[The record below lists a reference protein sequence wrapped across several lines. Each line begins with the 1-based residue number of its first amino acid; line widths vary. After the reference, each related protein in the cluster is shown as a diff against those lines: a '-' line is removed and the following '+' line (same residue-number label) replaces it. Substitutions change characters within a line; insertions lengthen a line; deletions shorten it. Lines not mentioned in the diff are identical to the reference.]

1 MRGLQERW
9 AVETLTDARDA
20 VTGDAGP
27 TPSTSS
33 GPARLAVAA
42 GVVVLVVLVDQ
53 LTKWW
58 AVDRLASGPVH
69 VVWRLDLALSINTG
83 SAFSQFRGATPLL
96 VAIALALVAVL
107 CALVW
112 RAPTAGRAAVL
123 GLILGGALGNLADRF
138 FRDTHGGVIDFV
150 EFHFWPTFNVA
161 DACITVGCILL
172 AVSLLRGP
180 ARR

>member
-1 MRGLQERW
+1 VRGLQERW
-9 AVETLTDARDA
+9 AVATLTDERDA

-27 TPSTSS
+27 TPPSS

-42 GVVVLVVLVDQ
+42 GVVTLVVLADQ

-96 VAIALALVAVL
+96 VVIALALVAVL
-107 CALVW
+107 CALIW
-112 RAPTAGRAAVL
+112 RAPTLGRAVVL

-138 FRDTHGGVIDFV
+138 FRGTHGGVVDFV

-161 DACITVGCILL
+161 DACITVGCVLL